1 MANIQQ
7 NGFKTIQQVYGSQ
20 SFEVTLDEQNAAIIN
35 APMHI
40 DVPNSQLLLRSSNII
55 GLGPRNQYT
64 QQQGIYT
71 FEWGTFMYAYSP
83 GDDIVLY
90 RGEAGDN
97 FLNPFSR
104 IIGEDNLGDYVV
116 SIDNV
121 IFYGCGKSMTN
132 YNTIRVNILTN
143 NAFPSGSIA
152 QYEQGIPSF
161 GIKKYDL
168 ENAMTPIQVLAN
180 TGEINAVVT
189 LVTPQGTPTEPDDNT
204 LYINYRLV
212 ARKVYNV

>member
-1 MANIQQ
+1 MAQTQI

-20 SFEVTLDEQNAAIIN
+20 QFAVELDEQNSAIIN
-35 APMHI
+35 APMLV
-40 DVPNSQLLLRSSNII
+40 DVPNSQLLLRNSNIKGLGSSN
-55 GLGPRNQYT
+55 PFT
-64 QQQGIYT
+64 QQQMIYT

-83 GDDIVLY
+83 GDDIILY

-104 IIGEDNLGDYVV
+104 VIGDDDLGDYVV

-143 NAFPSGSIA
+143 NAFPGGSAA
-152 QYEQGIPSF
+152 QYEQGIPTY

-168 ENAMTPIQVLAN
+168 ENAMTPIQVLAD

-189 LVTPQGTPTEPDDNT
+189 LITPTGTPVEPDDNT

-212 ARKVYNV
+212 ARKVYNI